1 MTPASLA
8 KWTIGTTPNKTTAKD
23 VKRCLFGVR
32 ACWGAWCIP
41 SSGFFHALV
50 ARGELGNVGSR
61 AVCSLQ
67 SEASSRAGIRPLSPT
82 ARPLRPV
89 LLMAAAA
96 PRHRLQGSAGEPIDC
111 SLVYISLEVTFKEL
125 LEVKWQGKIN

>member
-8 KWTIGTTPNKTTAKD
+8 KWTIRTTLNKTTVKD

-41 SSGFFHALV
+41 CSGFFHALV

-96 PRHRLQGSAGEPIDC
+96 PRRLQGSAGEPLDC